1 MDHSTVQV
9 AGRPTASVVR
19 TAATTCANAH
29 DAGDGVCS
37 LKLYY
42 LSAPTSAP
50 PRTVLRGLMRAT
62 TSSRSTTANAG
73 NLVPVACTSCGR
85 PPTATAHVL
94 RAAQFWHLIGSRIS
108 YLISSRLGI
117 CLRQSSLTCL
127 GHHLR
132 GAAISICRLATG
144 TRHGLRRT
152 LYWQM
157 SLLRRGLRWSTP
169 RPTKGPGAAQINEQ
183 RSRPRVRR

>member
-1 MDHSTVQV
+1 MGHSTVQL

-29 DAGDGVCS
+29 DAGDGVGS

-62 TSSRSTTANAG
+62 TPSRSTTANAG

-94 RAAQFWHLIGSRIS
+94 RAAQFWASHRLKNFLPDLQQAWDLFAPVFSHL
-108 YLISSRLGI
+108 
-117 CLRQSSLTCL
+117 
-127 GHHLR
+127 
-132 GAAISICRLATG
+132 
-144 TRHGLRRT
+144 
-152 LYWQM
+152 
-157 SLLRRGLRWSTP
+157 P
-169 RPTKGPGAAQINEQ
+169 RPPSSWGCYQHLPVGDWYSARVTENFLLADVALEARPPLAYPAAYEGPW
-183 RSRPRVRR
+183 RRADR